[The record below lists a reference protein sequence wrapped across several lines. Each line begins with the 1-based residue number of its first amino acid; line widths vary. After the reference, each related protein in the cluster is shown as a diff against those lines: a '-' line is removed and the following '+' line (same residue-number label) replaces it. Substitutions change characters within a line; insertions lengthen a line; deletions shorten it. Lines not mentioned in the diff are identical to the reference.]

1 MAGMQDYIFTG
12 KEAIGSRFEV
22 DKNFLSMKITGKAVD
37 AKGAVDLGIE
47 IPDDGVVWPVE
58 FCGDGEDRQTE
69 IIPKPI
75 LDIYASQ
82 INTEGFSLNLFHTNN
97 LCGHVLEKAMVVK
110 NDKGN
115 NVLRGYIWVDNVA
128 VMDDQPKMTVNRA
141 IEKRT
146 IREVSIE
153 ISGHTEAID
162 DGHGGRAYQYYV
174 DENKPERTEILGLA
188 LVRKGAQRTQGIK
201 VKSLDGNKNPENENS
216 KPENMQFDKEY
227 EAGGKSFRVHTEKAG
242 DGIVLKGMNE
252 AIEAH
257 KAAEIA
263 KTKAESEKATAE
275 AATVAANAEAATYKA
290 AVVTEITQYQA
301 ILKTATPKTVAEL
314 EALKAADLLALRA
327 EMVKAVAGAETKT
340 KEVAA
345 NTDMDISVKELK
357 Y

>member
-1 MAGMQDYIFTG
+1 MQGLQDYIFTG
-12 KEAIGSRFEV
+12 KEAIGSKFEV

-69 IIPKPI
+69 IIPKSI
-75 LDIYASQ
+75 LDIYAAQ

-201 VKSLDGNKNPENENS
+201 VKSLDGNKKPEKENHNS
-216 KPENMQFDKEY
+216 ENMQHYIAARIVAGAPFTFKSVDK
-227 EAGGKSFRVHTEKAG
+227 GGNVEIEG
-242 DGIVLKGMNE
+242 LKE
-252 AIEAH
+252 LEAH
-257 KAAEIA
+257 AETLFKEATEAKAA
-263 KTKAESEKATAE
+263 KATAE
-275 AATVAANAEAATYKA
+275 TAAATEKAETTVFKA
-290 AVVTEITQYQA
+290 AIVTEITQYQA

-314 EALKAADLLALRA
+314 EALKASDLLTLRT
-327 EMVKAVAGAETKT
+327 EMVKAVEGTETKA
-340 KEVAA
+340 KEVANQVYTKA
-345 NTDMDISVKELK
+345 TFE
-357 Y
+357 